1 MKNIG
6 ASVGAVPAHEKKEA
20 EVEKQFKE
28 EEEEEEEEEE
38 CIPMENEVVFFLKEA
53 PEYRIS
59 GMAEWG
65 ENARGDVVR
74 EVDTYFRHILTG
86 QRCESAWSCLTGW
99 SEPDEHATEK
109 WEALCERIEE
119 YENIEQDMCYEKT
132 IGV

>member
-6 ASVGAVPAHEKKEA
+6 ASVSEVLTQEKKEA
-20 EVEKQFKE
+20 EVEKQL
-28 EEEEEEEEEE
+28 EEEEEEE
-38 CIPMENEVVFFLKEA
+38 CIPMKNEVIFFLKEA

-59 GMAEWG
+59 GVAEWG
-65 ENARGDVVR
+65 ENARGDIVR
-74 EVDTYFRHILTG
+74 EVDIYFRHISTG

-109 WEALCERIEE
+109 WDALCERIEE
-119 YENIEQDMCYEKT
+119 YENLEQDMCYEKT

>member
-6 ASVGAVPAHEKKEA
+6 ASVSEVLTQEKKEA
-20 EVEKQFKE
+20 EVEKQI
-28 EEEEEEEEEE
+28 EEEEEEE
-38 CIPMENEVVFFLKEA
+38 CIPMKNEVIFFLKEA

-59 GMAEWG
+59 GVAEWG
-65 ENARGDVVR
+65 ENARGDIVR
-74 EVDTYFRHILTG
+74 EVDIYFRHISTG

-109 WEALCERIEE
+109 WDALCERIEE
-119 YENIEQDMCYEKT
+119 YENLEQDICYEET